1 MFELAPCPVCGKQPK
16 IRSRERLSGASYIK
30 IFCTPILEKP
40 HLESILY
47 SGLRHVDNSDFLRAA
62 QTWNEKVKTYAKSM
76 E

>member
-1 MFELAPCPVCGKQPK
+1 MFELSPCPVCGKQPK
-16 IRSRERLSGASYIK
+16 IKCRERLNGASCLK

-47 SGLRHVDNSDFLRAA
+47 TGRGYLDSGDYLRAA
-62 QTWNEKVKTYAKSM
+62 QIWNEKVKAYGKSM